1 MTPEIWRA
9 LAARCESEPP
19 SAELDE
25 AIGRSMFNQPIY
37 PPIQRYTRSW
47 DAAIALLPPG
57 AEIEITTLYGIAMA
71 QAPLNAKDG
80 PQMARR
86 LDGDVP
92 PTIAAAALRAWA
104 EHVHSI
110 SEAQARQSD
119 PPEGDGW
126 IKVTGPLGPIA

>member
-1 MTPEIWRA
+1 MTNPATWRQ
-9 LAARCESEPP
+9 LASRCESEPP

-25 AIGRSMFNQPIY
+25 AIGRSMFNQQIY

-57 AEIEITTLYGIAMA
+57 AEIEITTLYGVAMA
-71 QAPLNAKDG
+71 CAPLNANDG

-92 PTIAAAALRAWA
+92 PTIAAVALRAWA
-104 EHVHSI
+104 EHVHSQ
-110 SEAQARQSD
+110 SEGEAESKND
-119 PPEGDGW
+119 
-126 IKVTGPLGPIA
+126 